1 MPEIILLLTGSVL
14 LLLIIYDF
22 FFTTLS
28 QSGAG
33 FLTLLVL
40 RGAHFL
46 LQTGVRVTSRKFY
59 RFSGMIT
66 NLVVLAVWVIGV
78 WLGLFLI
85 FSSDPQSIVNEQG
98 RAANVSERL
107 YFTGYTLSTLG
118 IGDFMPVSRAFR
130 ILVSCFSF
138 FGFIFFT
145 TSMTYLVSVSSGII
159 HKRTLA
165 QLVQNFGTSPEE
177 MVNHIRNRDRNHVIQ
192 KSLNIQEIIGEI
204 AVNLQA
210 FPVIAYYST
219 SRSLDSFGLNLAR
232 LDEAMTL
239 IFYTETPGINR
250 KDFIPLRKSLDG
262 FLKFVHQDF
271 PDISE
276 SGNDGALSFDFPPGQ
291 VPNAE
296 SEEDIR
302 WRRKILSG
310 MLHHEGLD
318 WNDVFQKSSGSKG
331 FS

>member
-1 MPEIILLLTGSVL
+1 MPEILLLITGSVL

-46 LQTGVRVTSRKFY
+46 LQTGVHVTSRKFY
-59 RFSGMIT
+59 RFSGMII
-66 NLVVLAVWVIGV
+66 NLVVLTVWVIGV
-78 WLGLFLI
+78 WVGLFLI
-85 FSSDPQSIVNEQG
+85 FSSDPQSIVNDQG
-98 RAANVSERL
+98 RAANVPERL

-118 IGDFMPVSRAFR
+118 IGDFMPVSRAFQ

-165 QLVQNFGTSPEE
+165 QSVQNFGTSPEE

-192 KSLNIQEIIGEI
+192 KSLNIQEVIGQI

-232 LDEAMTL
+232 LDEVMTL
-239 IFYTETPGINR
+239 IFYTETPGINA
-250 KDFIPLRKSLDG
+250 KDFIPLRKSVDG
-262 FLKFVHQDF
+262 FLKFVQQDF

-276 SGNDGALSFDFPPGQ
+276 SGNDDAPPFGFSPGQ
-291 VPNAE
+291 SLDAK

-318 WNDVFQKSSGSKG
+318 WNDVFQKTSGSKG